1 MTDVLVESNEKR
13 DLKKIIIFAS
23 IITIILYLFFSLSV
37 IGVSGEKTSQDALS
51 GLSQFLGKKIVI
63 LFALIGVITLAD
75 SFLIIDL
82 YFRNTLIYDY
92 HFPKIFSSFLATF
105 LPLFFFLIGF
115 RQFIPVISFI
125 GTILAMIEGI
135 VILLIF
141 EKVKKLGDREPE
153 YSLKIPKFLIYIL
166 GAIFILGAIS
176 QIFYH

>member
-1 MTDVLVESNEKR
+1 
-13 DLKKIIIFAS
+13 
-23 IITIILYLFFSLSV
+23 
-37 IGVSGEKTSQDALS
+37 
-51 GLSQFLGKKIVI
+51 
-63 LFALIGVITLAD
+63 
-75 SFLIIDL
+75 
-82 YFRNTLIYDY
+82 
-92 HFPKIFSSFLATF
+92 LATF

-166 GAIFILGAIS
+166 GTIFILGAIS